1 MKTKRI
7 RNLAT
12 ALSVLLL
19 TGAMAFASN
28 DNKEK
33 TGDKEIVELLNE
45 FSAET
50 LFESL
55 GMETG
60 ENVSVYDLDGNLVLL
75 TKASELTADN
85 YKTLFQSDLIME
97 ESGNSY
103 YIILYNKSA
112 NREIGSLFLS
122 NN

>member
-1 MKTKRI
+1 M
-7 RNLAT
+7 
-12 ALSVLLL
+12 
-19 TGAMAFASN
+19 
-28 DNKEK
+28 
-33 TGDKEIVELLNE
+33 LNE